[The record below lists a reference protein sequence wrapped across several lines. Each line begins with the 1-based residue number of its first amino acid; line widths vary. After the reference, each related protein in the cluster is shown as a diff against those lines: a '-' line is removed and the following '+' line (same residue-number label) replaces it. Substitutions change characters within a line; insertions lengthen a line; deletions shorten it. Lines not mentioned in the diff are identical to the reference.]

1 MSEEKNWKDEE
12 ILDIGSVG
20 EDDFDP
26 FGDDDFELESQQHE
40 EKKAEEKK
48 AAEKKAADKKPP
60 QKKDTGKESPS
71 NPLEAEISAAEEKDA
86 ETARDGLFS
95 KPPVFA
101 YAGVTEDIAD
111 TSITFDE
118 LRIEKS
124 EDFPELDDG
133 KRVSWTVQYGKIS
146 KSVPSPSKKTIAG
159 IKSEI
164 EASKEFLD
172 SLKKAKD
179 KTPACKLVPKV
190 TAQNKGRMASYK
202 GVFSSFDEAERYGK
216 MISLFPSG
224 DGKVYEMRKTEM
236 GRFITPVSE
245 TNAIKKVRA
254 GFTPALPLIP
264 AAILFEILQF
274 FKYMAHKGNYE
285 ALANI
290 YWDRQ
295 EQRFIVDIPE
305 QKVSRVS
312 VSSRLSGA
320 FDSDRFLHYMD
331 IHSHNNM
338 NAFFS
343 ETDNRDER
351 AARVY
356 AVVGKVTGFFP
367 EIKVRIANSRS
378 FVEIDPS
385 VVFESVAAVQDFPE
399 EWKAGVLLE
408 NNEDDEKRAFLKQLT
423 GSEVI

>member
-1 MSEEKNWKDEE
+1 MKAD
-12 ILDIGSVG
+12 
-20 EDDFDP
+20 
-26 FGDDDFELESQQHE
+26 

-95 KPPVFA
+95 KPPVFV
-101 YAGVTEDIAD
+101 YAGVTEDIED

-146 KSVPSPSKKTIAG
+146 KPVPSPSKKTIAG

-190 TAQNKGRMASYK
+190 TAQSKGRMSAYK
-202 GVFSSFDEAERYGK
+202 GVFPSFEEAEQSGK

-224 DGKVYEMRKTEM
+224 DGNVYEMRKTEM

-245 TNAIKKVRA
+245 TNAIRKVRA
-254 GFTPALPLIP
+254 G
-264 AAILFEILQF
+264 
-274 FKYMAHKGNYE
+274 
-285 ALANI
+285 
-290 YWDRQ
+290 
-295 EQRFIVDIPE
+295 
-305 QKVSRVS
+305 
-312 VSSRLSGA
+312 
-320 FDSDRFLHYMD
+320 
-331 IHSHNNM
+331 
-338 NAFFS
+338 
-343 ETDNRDER
+343 
-351 AARVY
+351 
-356 AVVGKVTGFFP
+356 
-367 EIKVRIANSRS
+367 
-378 FVEIDPS
+378 
-385 VVFESVAAVQDFPE
+385 
-399 EWKAGVLLE
+399 
-408 NNEDDEKRAFLKQLT
+408 
-423 GSEVI
+423 